1 LSGAVEQLSDQNGIV
16 FPKNIAPYD
25 VLIVGLNTDKDDVSK
40 SASDLYENLSNNG
53 LEVLYDDRHESA
65 GVKFNDADLLGIP
78 VRVVV
83 SNRNLQ
89 QGSVEVKSRTSE
101 KGIMVSIDSA
111 CTEIKSLLESIG

>member
-1 LSGAVEQLSDQNGIV
+1 M
-16 FPKNIAPYD
+16 
-25 VLIVGLNTDKDDVSK
+25 NTDKQDVSK

-111 CTEIKSLLESIG
+111 CTEINSLLESIG